1 MPDRWIPEFEWDE
14 DNEEKLLD
22 RHGVTAT
29 EAEDCFGNA
38 NDRRRVG
45 DVYLLLGVTDS
56 GRMLFLVYQQKSGG
70 VVRVFSARDMTD
82 SERQTYRRVAR

>member
-82 SERQTYRRVAR
+82 SERQTYHRVAR